1 MASWTWEQR
10 RAAAESAYAIIDEA
24 EQIQAAGGDLTLEQ
38 ERDLEVARIFAAR
51 CDRDGQKKKT
61 WTAD

>member
-10 RAAAESAYAIIDEA
+10 RAAAEFAYAIIDEA
-24 EQIQAAGGDLTLEQ
+24 EPIQAAGGELTLEQ
-38 ERDLEVARIFAAR
+38 ERDLEVARVFAAR
-51 CDRDGQKKKT
+51 YDRDGQKKKT